1 MKTLEIC
8 VFNMTNDK
16 LAQAILEA
24 FERGVKVR
32 IITDDEKCED
42 KGSDVYRLWEAG
54 IEVKTDSSHDHMHNK
69 FAIIDN
75 AIILTGS
82 YNWTVS
88 ASNKNQE
95 NILILESKTIV
106 NSYSNEFNKLWGQFK
121 SISN

>member
-1 MKTLEIC
+1 
-8 VFNMTNDK
+8 MTNNK
-16 LAQAILEA
+16 LAQAIIEA
-24 FERGVKVR
+24 FDRGVKVR

-54 IEVKTDSSHDHMHNK
+54 LDVKTDSSVNHMHNK

-88 ASNKNQE
+88 ASSKNQE
-95 NILILESKTIV
+95 NILIMESKIIV
-106 NSYSNEFNKLWGQFK
+106 DRYNHEFTKLWNQFK
-121 SISN
+121 AISN